1 MNRDPLRLQA
11 VTALPDQSLHLVF
24 EDGFEANVRLDDWIA
39 NTSALQALADPA
51 LFSQAHAGEWGTSV
65 QWITDELELGADN
78 LRNLATEQAG
88 GIGHER
94 LWVWMHECGLTQQQA
109 ADAVGISRRMLN
121 YYLSGSRP
129 IPKTVWLA
137 CKGWKAEQTEAKH
150 KPRRSQTMRTGVVAA
165 HA

>member
-1 MNRDPLRLQA
+1 MNRDPFRLQA

-39 NTSALQALADPA
+39 STSALQALADPA
-51 LFSQAHAGEWGTSV
+51 LFLQAHAGEWGTSV

-150 KPRRSQTMRTGVVAA
+150 KPRRSRTMRTGVVAA
-165 HA
+165 HG